1 MNFDEFKK
9 CITNATAE
17 IVDVT
22 TFDNKLINMI
32 KDKEVEFGIILA
44 IQDEDGR
51 VGSLL
56 QGKITGTLYVE
67 YIEAG
72 DLFRL

>member
-32 KDKEVEFGIILA
+32 QNKEGEFGIILA
-44 IQDEDGR
+44 IKDEDGR
-51 VGSLL
+51 AGILS
-56 QGKITGTLYVE
+56 QGKTTDMLYVE

-72 DLFRL
+72 GMFRL